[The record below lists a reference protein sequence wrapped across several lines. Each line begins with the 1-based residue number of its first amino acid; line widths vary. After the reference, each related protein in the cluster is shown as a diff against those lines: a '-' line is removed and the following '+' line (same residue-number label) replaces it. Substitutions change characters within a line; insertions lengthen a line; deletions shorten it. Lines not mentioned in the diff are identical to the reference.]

1 MHELWQY
8 AGLVLGLG
16 LLIWMALRGI
26 NIIVAAVIAA
36 TIVAVTNELNLFD
49 ALTDQ
54 FSSGPVG
61 AFTFAGRFFL
71 LFVTGA
77 VFGRAMADSHAASSI
92 AQALA
97 GRLGAHR
104 ALWIVVLATALLTY
118 GGVVVFVVL
127 FAVYP
132 LGMRLIE
139 EARIPKRLLGA
150 AIGLGAG
157 TFTMTALPG
166 TPSIHNVIAASAL
179 GTDLY
184 AGAGLGLIGG
194 VLMLGMGMWYLER
207 QRVRCSVTDPG
218 QPAHDAALKP
228 SGTTGPHWS
237 LALLPIIVVL
247 LIILLPR
254 LIGWLTESTPG
265 SLPARIAELGK
276 TEPIAWPSLALVCGT
291 ILCLLLF
298 PRLRKAPMAW
308 IGRGTE
314 EGLLPLINTAAVI
327 GFGSVVSQTAGFANF
342 ARLVTELDLP
352 PLLSLFAAVN
362 VLAGIVGSAS
372 GGLQIF
378 MTTMAPHFTELGIPP
393 GELHRIATMA
403 SGCLDSLPHS
413 GTIVALFMI
422 MKMTHKEGYKDLGMV
437 TVVIPTIATLITI
450 GIALII

>member
-8 AGLVLGLG
+8 GGLILGLG
-16 LLIWMALRGI
+16 LLIWMALRGV
-26 NIIVAAVIAA
+26 NIIAAAVISAA
-36 TIVAVTNELNLFD
+36 IVAFTNDLNLFD
-49 ALTDQ
+49 ALTEQ
-54 FSSGPVG
+54 FSAGPVG

-92 AQALA
+92 AQTLA

-139 EARIPKRLLGA
+139 EARIPKRLLAA

-194 VLMLGMGMWYLER
+194 TLMFGLGMWYLER
-207 QRVRCSVTDPG
+207 QRLKYALAESG
-218 QPAHDAALKP
+218 QPAPESTARLA
-228 SGTTGPHWS
+228 GTKGPHWTA
-237 LALLPIIVVL
+237 ALLPIFVVL
-247 LIILLPR
+247 FIILLPR
-254 LIGWLTESTPG
+254 LIGWLSEPAPG
-265 SLPARIAELGK
+265 SLPARIAELGR

-298 PRLRKAPMAW
+298 PGLRKAPMAW

-413 GTIVALFMI
+413 GTVVALFMI

-437 TVVIPTIATLITI
+437 TVVVPLVATLITI
-450 GIALII
+450 GIASLV

>member
-1 MHELWQY
+1 MHELFQY
-8 AGLVLGLG
+8 TGLVLSLG
-16 LLIWMALRGI
+16 LLIWMALRGV
-26 NIIVAAVIAA
+26 NIIVAAVISAA
-36 TIVAVTNELNLFD
+36 IVAITNDLNLFD

-54 FSSGPVG
+54 FSAGPVG

-139 EARIPKRLLGA
+139 EAGIPKRLLAA

-184 AGAGLGLIGG
+184 AGAGLGLIGAA
-194 VLMLGMGMWYLER
+194 LMFGMGMWYLER
-207 QRVRCSVTDPG
+207 QRVKCTVTEPG
-218 QPAHDAALKP
+218 ASAHKVAARATVA
-228 SGTTGPHWS
+228 SGPHWAA
-237 LALLPIIVVL
+237 ALLPIAVVL
-247 LIILLPR
+247 FIILLPR
-254 LIGWLTESTPG
+254 LIGWLSDPAPG
-265 SLPARIAELGK
+265 SPPARIAELGK
-276 TEPIAWPSLALVCGT
+276 AEPIAWPSLALVAGT
-291 ILCLLLF
+291 ILCLLMF
-298 PRLRKAPMAW
+298 SNLRRATMTW

-342 ARLVTELDLP
+342 ARMVTELDLP
-352 PLLSLFAAVN
+352 PLLSLFTAVN

-378 MTTMAPHFTELGIPP
+378 MTTMAPHFTGLGIPV

-413 GTIVALFMI
+413 GTVVALLMI

-437 TVVIPTIATLITI
+437 TVVVPLLATLITI
-450 GIALII
+450 AIALVL